1 MTKEGNSALHAEHLD
16 IPGAYNNEIL
26 RLSPHDI
33 PMRFLSNE
41 SLSP

>member
-1 MTKEGNSALHAEHLD
+1 MLSGTHHLD

-26 RLSPHDI
+26 RLSPQGDI